1 MATTKIK
8 VTLIPADRVS
18 AELKLLDKAEADRES
33 RSKAKAVAVAKRF
46 VRESIAIRVLP
57 NSRATKMVS
66 GIVFEIYK
74 QYFRDVGENTFV
86 YDEDAL
92 KKVVSELSKLSMQKT
107 FMAKRGIR
115 K

>member
-8 VTLIPADRVS
+8 VTLILADRVS
-18 AELKLLDKAEADRES
+18 AELRLLDKAEADRES
-33 RSKAKAVAVAKRF
+33 RSKAKAVAVAKRL
-46 VRESIAIRVLP
+46 VRESIAPKVLP

-66 GIVFEIYK
+66 GKVFEIYK

-86 YDEDAL
+86 YNEDAL
-92 KKVVSELSKLSMQKT
+92 KKVVSELSKLSTPTPFTTKHGT
-107 FMAKRGIR
+107 R